1 MTVIYAIARYI
12 GVGFCCCIL
21 LLWRYEGIPGAD
33 KLRLPNNWP
42 IVGGFGVLDIPVIGD
57 LTVGRVKS
65 YAAEQVR
72 IATAAQTAIYNA
84 RIEKMVSASEL
95 AAVTATLD
103 RERALR
109 RMADEAAA
117 EAEKRASEAKRGEEA
132 KAAEVERLRKEA
144 EQDAKLSRPT
154 EEDKAWVSKH

>member
-1 MTVIYAIARYI
+1 MTILYAIARYL
-12 GVGFCCCIL
+12 GFGGCIAIAL
-21 LLWRYEGIPGAD
+21 LAYYEGIPGASRIPF
-33 KLRLPNNWP
+33 LSSVP
-42 IVGGFGVLDIPVIGD
+42 IIGD
-57 LTVGRVKS
+57 LTTGKVHS
-65 YAAEQVR
+65 YAADQVKL
-72 IATAAQTAIYNA
+72 ATAAQTAIYNA

-117 EAEKRASEAKRGEEA
+117 EADKRASEAKRGEEA
-132 KAAEVERLRKEA
+132 KAAEVERLRAEA
-144 EQDAKLSRPT
+144 DQDAKLSRPT